1 MKKNNSL
8 ITTKAMESLKQT
20 GMLVL
25 ETGLEDQSNLV
36 TIEDRLKHS
45 TVHMIPSLFKKDA
58 KESMMLRVWEIRQA
72 MRRSEK
78 LAKNNIDTEAID
90 IIQIMANKL
99 QPCNRKQIAVC
110 IETIA
115 STFSINIPN
124 ELGLEQYF
132 RILLKY
138 PASMLTECTDDII
151 KTFKYQRL
159 PLPKEFIDRIDTN
172 FEYHKG
178 WLQNITKTFYDLE
191 LYVQN
196 GNINKTNKE

>member
-8 ITTKAMESLKQT
+8 ITTKVMESLKQT

-36 TIEDRLKHS
+36 TIEDKLKHS
-45 TVHMIPSLFKKDA
+45 TVHMIPNLFKKDA

-72 MRRSEK
+72 MRKSER
-78 LAKNNIDTEAID
+78 LVKNDIDTEAIN
-90 IIQIMANKL
+90 IIQTMATKL
-99 QPCNRKQIAVC
+99 QPCSRKDIAVC

-138 PASMLTECTDDII
+138 PRSMLQECTDDII
-151 KTFKYQRL
+151 KTFKYPRL
-159 PLPKEFIDRIDTN
+159 PLPKEFIDRLETN

>member
-1 MKKNNSL
+1 
-8 ITTKAMESLKQT
+8 
-20 GMLVL
+20 
-25 ETGLEDQSNLV
+25 
-36 TIEDRLKHS
+36 
-45 TVHMIPSLFKKDA
+45 
-58 KESMMLRVWEIRQA
+58 MLRVWEIRQA

-78 LAKNNIDTEAID
+78 LAKNDIDTEAIS
-90 IIQIMANKL
+90 IIQTMAKKL
-99 QPCNRKQIAVC
+99 QPCNRKQVAVC

-115 STFSINIPN
+115 STFTINIPN

-151 KTFKYQRL
+151 KTFKYPRL
-159 PLPKEFIDRIDTN
+159 PLPKEFIDRLDTN

-196 GNINKTNKE
+196 GNINKTKE

>member
-1 MKKNNSL
+1 
-8 ITTKAMESLKQT
+8 
-20 GMLVL
+20 
-25 ETGLEDQSNLV
+25 
-36 TIEDRLKHS
+36 
-45 TVHMIPSLFKKDA
+45 
-58 KESMMLRVWEIRQA
+58 MLRVWEIRQA
-72 MRRSEK
+72 MRRLEK
-78 LAKNNIDTEAID
+78 LSKIDVDTEAIN
-90 IIQIMANKL
+90 IIQSMAKKL
-99 QPCNRKQIAVC
+99 QPCNRKHIAVC

-138 PASMLTECTDDII
+138 PASMLNECTDDII
-151 KTFKYQRL
+151 KTFKYPRL
-159 PLPKEFIDRIDTN
+159 PLPKEFIDRLDTN

-191 LYVQN
+191 IYVQN

>member
-1 MKKNNSL
+1 
-8 ITTKAMESLKQT
+8 
-20 GMLVL
+20 
-25 ETGLEDQSNLV
+25 
-36 TIEDRLKHS
+36 
-45 TVHMIPSLFKKDA
+45 MIPSLFKKDA

-78 LAKNNIDTEAID
+78 LVKNDIDTKAIN
-90 IIQIMANKL
+90 IIQTMANKL
-99 QPCNRKQIAVC
+99 QPCNRKHIAVC

-151 KTFKYQRL
+151 KTFKYARL
-159 PLPKEFIDRIDTN
+159 PLPKEFIDRLDTN
-172 FEYHKG
+172 YEYHKG

-191 LYVQN
+191 MYVQN

>member
-1 MKKNNSL
+1 
-8 ITTKAMESLKQT
+8 
-20 GMLVL
+20 
-25 ETGLEDQSNLV
+25 
-36 TIEDRLKHS
+36 
-45 TVHMIPSLFKKDA
+45 
-58 KESMMLRVWEIRQA
+58 MLRVWEIRQA

-78 LAKNNIDTEAID
+78 LVKNNIDTESINT
-90 IIQIMANKL
+90 IQTMANKL
-99 QPCNRKQIAVC
+99 QPCNRKHIAIC

-151 KTFKYQRL
+151 KTFKYPRL
-159 PLPKEFIDRIDTN
+159 PLPKEFIDRLDTN
-172 FEYHKG
+172 YEYHKG

-191 LYVQN
+191 MYVQN

>member
-1 MKKNNSL
+1 
-8 ITTKAMESLKQT
+8 
-20 GMLVL
+20 
-25 ETGLEDQSNLV
+25 
-36 TIEDRLKHS
+36 
-45 TVHMIPSLFKKDA
+45 
-58 KESMMLRVWEIRQA
+58 MLRVWEIRTL
-72 MRRSEK
+72 MRKRGR
-78 LAKNNIDTEAID
+78 LVKNDIDTEAIN
-90 IIQIMANKL
+90 IIQTMATKL
-99 QPCNRKQIAVC
+99 QPCSRKDIAVC

-138 PASMLTECTDDII
+138 PRSMLQECTDDII
-151 KTFKYQRL
+151 KTFKYPRL
-159 PLPKEFIDRIDTN
+159 PLPKEFIDRLETN

>member
-1 MKKNNSL
+1 
-8 ITTKAMESLKQT
+8 
-20 GMLVL
+20 
-25 ETGLEDQSNLV
+25 
-36 TIEDRLKHS
+36 
-45 TVHMIPSLFKKDA
+45 
-58 KESMMLRVWEIRQA
+58 MLRVWEIRQA

-78 LAKNNIDTEAID
+78 LVKNNIDTESIN
-90 IIQIMANKL
+90 IIQTMANKL
-99 QPCNRKQIAVC
+99 QPCNRKHIAIC

-151 KTFKYQRL
+151 KTFKYARL
-159 PLPKEFIDRIDTN
+159 PLPKEFIDRLDTN
-172 FEYHKG
+172 YEYHKG

-191 LYVQN
+191 MYVQN